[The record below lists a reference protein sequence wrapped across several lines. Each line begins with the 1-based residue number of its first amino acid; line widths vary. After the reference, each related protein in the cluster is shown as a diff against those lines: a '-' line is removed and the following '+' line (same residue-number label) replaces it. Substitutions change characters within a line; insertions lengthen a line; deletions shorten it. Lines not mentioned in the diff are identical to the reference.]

1 MLPNPM
7 NPIDPSSL
15 FLVLLHDLCVTQV
28 VTGKEGLHRAA
39 AFLCTALTTP
49 LTVRHR
55 VEDLII
61 QYTELLKDCYRSED
75 RL

>member
-15 FLVLLHDLCVTQV
+15 FLILLHDLCVTQV
-28 VTGKEGLHRAA
+28 VTEKEGLHRGA
-39 AFLCTALTTP
+39 AFFCNTLTTP

-61 QYTELLKDCYRSED
+61 QCTELLKDCSRSED